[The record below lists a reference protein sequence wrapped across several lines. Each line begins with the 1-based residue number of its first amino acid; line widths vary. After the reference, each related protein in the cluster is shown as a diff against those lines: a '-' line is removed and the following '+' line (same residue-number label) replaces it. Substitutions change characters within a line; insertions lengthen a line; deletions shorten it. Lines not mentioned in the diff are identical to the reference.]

1 VPRGAAKAATRLG
14 RVPVLA
20 PHIINGVAVA
30 IGIGLA
36 QIAVFALGPAGS
48 AQAASAGAVY
58 ASLPHLVDRAGRSA
72 RRALAG
78 GAIGSATAAL
88 VAAIAPV
95 PWLLDL
101 GVGALVFAAMI
112 TMAWGQ
118 RAGPISFT
126 VVLAIVF
133 SLAAPHHMPL
143 PHELGWTLAGATLY
157 AAWAYVSTRLL
168 EPRYRTLAIAR
179 ALGTSARLLV
189 SRAFVLETRLHVDE
203 EASTRWAQIDEET
216 ALATE
221 LQSARD
227 LVFTTRDRTDRLD
240 HMQLLVRATELRDLL
255 LTSRL
260 DLDLLGEDDVAYEIR
275 HRLAA
280 SLRENA
286 AALRAIES
294 ALANET
300 APPFE
305 RARTSNA
312 IARILDE
319 RGLPPDDPRLRLLPA
334 LASRQQQLVELIAAT
349 HALLR
354 GGRYEHASAGTALGE
369 HTGDERWPLSEITHH
384 LSRKSP
390 VFRHALRSA
399 VAISVAHALSAA
411 LPWATHPHWI
421 IMSVAVVLRG
431 TFAQT
436 LSRRNDRVIGTAAGC
451 VLALAL
457 ALVLPEAALVPLIWL
472 AAGTAHAFVN
482 VRYTLTAVAATVMA
496 LLQTRTHAPITFVIL
511 GERLADTVLGAGFA
525 WAFSYV
531 LPSWSRRTLPG
542 LLETTLGALKAYS
555 ESAPS
560 LAPDAP
566 VQQRLARERAYGSL
580 EAFISGVRLSRVEPD
595 WVRPPLPPLLSFI
608 DHAQGLM
615 AHLSSLRLLLLRRAE
630 QLRGPD
636 TDHALQTGRAR
647 LAKRLDVD
655 AEPHSASP
663 RIQPL
668 HIELP
673 SVPVERAAFPWLL
686 RRLNVAIYEADLTGQ
701 SARGALALL
710 RERASLRPPA

>member
-1 VPRGAAKAATRLG
+1 
-14 RVPVLA
+14 VLA
-20 PHIINGVAVA
+20 PHVLNGLTVAL
-30 IGIGLA
+30 GIGLA
-36 QIAVFALGPAGS
+36 QVSLLALGPAGA

-78 GAIGSATAAL
+78 GVIGSATATL

-95 PWLLDL
+95 PWLLDFGIGL
-101 GVGALVFAAMI
+101 LVFAAMM

-157 AAWAYVSTRLL
+157 ATWAYVSTRLL

-179 ALGTSARLLV
+179 AIGTSARLLV
-189 SRAFVLETRLHVDE
+189 SRASVLETPVQADE
-203 EASTRWAQIDEET
+203 EASTRWAQIDGET
-216 ALATE
+216 ALATQ

-227 LVFTTRDRTDRLD
+227 LVFTERERSDRLD

-305 RARTSNA
+305 RARTAGA

-319 RGLPPDDPRLRLLPA
+319 RGLPADDPRLRLLPA
-334 LASRQQQLVELIAAT
+334 LASRQQQLVELIAAIYG
-349 HALLR
+349 LLR
-354 GGRYEHASAGTALGE
+354 GGRHEHASPGTALGE
-369 HTGDERWPLSEITHH
+369 HTGDERWPLSEVTQQ
-384 LSRKSP
+384 LSRRSP
-390 VFRHALRSA
+390 IFRHAARSA
-399 VAISVAHALSAA
+399 VAISVAHALSSA

-436 LSRRNDRVIGTAAGC
+436 ISRRNDRVLGTAAGC

-457 ALVLPEAALVPLIWL
+457 VLALPEAALLPIVWL
-472 AAGTAHAFVN
+472 AAGTAHTFVN
-482 VRYTLTAVAATVMA
+482 VRYKLTAIAATVMA
-496 LLQTRTHAPITFVIL
+496 LLQTRTHEPITFVIL

-531 LPSWSRRTLPG
+531 LPSWSRRTLPE
-542 LLETTLGALKAYS
+542 LLETTLSALKAYS

-566 VQQRLARERAYGSL
+566 AQQRLARERAYGSL
-580 EAFISGVRLSRVEPD
+580 EAFMSAVHLSRVEPD
-595 WVRPPLPPLLSFI
+595 RVRPPLPPLLSFI
-608 DHAQGLM
+608 DHAQSLM

-636 TDHALQTGRAR
+636 TDQALKTGRVR
-647 LAKRLDVD
+647 LAKRLEVD

-663 RIQPL
+663 RMQPL

-673 SVPVERAAFPWLL
+673 TVPVERSPFPWLL
-686 RRLNVAIYEADLTGQ
+686 RRLNVAIYEADRTGQ

-710 RERASLRPPA
+710 RERASLRPRA